1 MSSAGGTG
9 TKRAPAGG
17 TRVAAVMAAY
27 NRRDLTLACLR
38 SLRAQQAAPG
48 LTLDTFVL
56 DDASSDGTSE
66 AIVEQF
72 PEVTVL
78 HGTGELYWNGGMRR
92 AFAAATTG
100 DYDYYLW
107 MNDDTTL
114 DDGALAVLLDTER
127 RLRERGDEA
136 VIVAGSTRHPDTGE
150 LTYGGLVRPSR
161 WRRLR
166 WKLVEPADEPR
177 PCETINGNTVLI
189 SRAVVQRVGNID
201 PAFVQQ
207 MGDYDYGLRARA
219 AGCSNWIAPG
229 TIGTCATK
237 PPPRPGEEPF
247 FQEWRRL
254 WSTKELLPGP
264 WAVFSRR
271 WAGRLWPM
279 YWLSPYLRTGLRL
292 LRGRIRA
299 RRRTPTR
306 VP

>member
-1 MSSAGGTG
+1 MEPVSS
-9 TKRAPAGG
+9 P
-17 TRVAAVMAAY
+17 RVAAVMAAY
-27 NRRDLTLACLR
+27 NRKDLTLASLR
-38 SLRAQQAAPG
+38 SLRAQRAPG
-48 LTLDTFVL
+48 VTLDAFVL
-56 DDASSDGTSE
+56 DDASSDGTSK
-66 AIVEQF
+66 AIAEEF
-72 PEVTVL
+72 PEVAVL
-78 HGTGELYWNGGMRR
+78 QGTGRLYWNGGMRA
-92 AFAAATTG
+92 AFGAAMAG

-114 DDGALAVLLDTER
+114 DDRALAALIDTER
-127 RLRERGDEA
+127 EVRERGDEA
-136 VIVAGSTRHPDTGE
+136 VIVAGSTRHPETGE

-166 WKLVEPADEPR
+166 WELVEPADQPL

-189 SRAVVQRVGNID
+189 ARAVVRRVGNID

-219 AGCSNWIAPG
+219 AGCSVWIAPG
-229 TIGTCATK
+229 TVGTCATN
-237 PPPRPGEEPF
+237 PPPTPGKEPF
-247 FQEWRRL
+247 LQEWRRL

-271 WAGRLWPM
+271 WAGRLWPV
-279 YWLSPYLRTGLRL
+279 YWLSPYLRAGLRL

-299 RRRTPTR
+299 GRAARTRRRTPAR